1 MREQLEQRLK
11 ELQEE
16 FESGQKMLA
25 EVEARGENLK
35 QSLLRIS
42 GAIQV
47 LGEELGKIEGEKGE
61 EAGASPR
68 DEEG

>member
-25 EVEARGENLK
+25 EVEARGENLR

-47 LGEELGKIEGEKGE
+47 LGEEISKTEEGE
-61 EAGASPR
+61 EAAAPQKE
-68 DEEG
+68 DA

>member
-25 EVEARGENLK
+25 DLDARREQVK
-35 QSLLRIS
+35 QTLDRKPGRFLHAHRFIFMR
-42 GAIQV
+42 
-47 LGEELGKIEGEKGE
+47 E
-61 EAGASPR
+61 
-68 DEEG
+68 